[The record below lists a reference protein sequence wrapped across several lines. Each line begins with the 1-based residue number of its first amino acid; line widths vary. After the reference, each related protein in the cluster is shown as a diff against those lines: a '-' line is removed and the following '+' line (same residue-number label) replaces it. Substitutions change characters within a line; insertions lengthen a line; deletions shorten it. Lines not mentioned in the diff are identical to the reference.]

1 MMVRMGNEL
10 RPSGKIAYIL
20 ILFLLATMI
29 PMAGPMAY
37 AGAAPAS
44 AASTGVT
51 EWVDF
56 TLPDASGRQVSLG
69 QFLGKKPVLLVFWA
83 TWCAICKEEV
93 PVINKMHREPP
104 TSGKVQILALDFME
118 SEKKVNAFIASKKVA
133 YPVLLD
139 RRGRVAR
146 KYKVVGI
153 PTYIL
158 FDRDGKVLFREHD
171 LPDIGKYL
179 E

>member
-1 MMVRMGNEL
+1 MRTAGN
-10 RPSGKIAYIL
+10 IATIL
-20 ILFLLATMI
+20 ILVLCLLVTTVPFVGRTAHGGT
-29 PMAGPMAY
+29 GQ
-37 AGAAPAS
+37 AS
-44 AASTGVT
+44 AATNET
-51 EWVDF
+51 QDWVDF
-56 TLPDASGRQVSLG
+56 TLPDASGKQVSLA
-69 QFLGKKPVLLVFWA
+69 QFIGKKPVLLVFWA

-93 PVINKMHREPP
+93 PVINRMHSEPP
-104 TSGKVQILALDFME
+104 MSGKVQILALDFME
-118 SEKKVNAFIASKKVA
+118 SEKKVNAFIKRKQVA

-158 FDRDGKVLFREHD
+158 FDRDGKVVYRDHD
-171 LPDIGKYL
+171 LSGIRKVL

>member
-1 MMVRMGNEL
+1 MRTAGN
-10 RPSGKIAYIL
+10 IATIL
-20 ILFLLATMI
+20 ILVLMATTVS
-29 PMAGPMAY
+29 MAGQAEN
-37 AGAAPAS
+37 AGTKPAS
-44 AASTGVT
+44 AAATGIQ

-56 TLPDASGRQVSLG
+56 TLPEPGGGHVSLA
-69 QFLGKKPVLLVFWA
+69 QFIGKKPVLLVFWA

-93 PVINKMHREPP
+93 PVINRMHSEPP
-104 TSGKVQILALDFME
+104 MSGKVQILALDFME
-118 SEKKVNAFIASKKVA
+118 SEKKVNAFISSKKVA

-153 PTYIL
+153 PTFIL
-158 FDRDGKVLFREHD
+158 IDRDGKVVYRDHD
-171 LPDIGKYL
+171 LSEIRKVL

>member
-1 MMVRMGNEL
+1 VGRTAHG
-10 RPSGKIAYIL
+10 G
-20 ILFLLATMI
+20 T
-29 PMAGPMAY
+29 GQ
-37 AGAAPAS
+37 AS
-44 AASTGVT
+44 AATNETGG
-51 EWVDF
+51 WVDF
-56 TLPDASGRQVSLG
+56 TLPDASGKQVSLG

-93 PVINKMHREPP
+93 PVINRMHSDPP
-104 TSGKVQILALDFME
+104 MSGKVQILALDFME
-118 SEKKVNAFIASKKVA
+118 SEKKVNAFISSKKVA

-158 FDRDGKVLFREHD
+158 FDRDGKVLFRDHH
-171 LPDIGKYL
+171 LPDIGKVL
-179 E
+179 K

>member
-1 MMVRMGNEL
+1 MGNDL
-10 RPSGKIAYIL
+10 RLSGKISAL
-20 ILFLLATMI
+20 LTLFLLTTMT
-29 PMAGPMAY
+29 PAARPTAD
-37 AGAAPAS
+37 AGASPAS
-44 AASTGVT
+44 AVSTGVA

-56 TLPDASGRQVSLG
+56 TLPDANGKEVSLG
-69 QFLGKKPVLLVFWA
+69 QFIGKTPVLLLFWA
-83 TWCAICKEEV
+83 TWCPHCNESV
-93 PVINKMHREPP
+93 PVLNRMHREPP
-104 TSGKVQILALDFME
+104 TGGKVKILALDFME
-118 SEKKVNAFIASKKVA
+118 SEKKVNAFISSKKVA

-158 FDRDGKVLFREHD
+158 LDRQGKVVYRDHD
-171 LPDIGKYL
+171 IPEIGKYL

>member
-1 MMVRMGNEL
+1 MRTVGRTGAVL
-10 RPSGKIAYIL
+10 TL
-20 ILFLLATMI
+20 CLLVATV
-29 PMAGPMAY
+29 PLLGRTAHG
-37 AGAAPAS
+37 GTGQAS
-44 AASTGVT
+44 AATNET
-51 EWVDF
+51 QDWVDF
-56 TLPDASGRQVSLG
+56 TLPDASGKQVSLA
-69 QFLGKKPVLLVFWA
+69 QFIGKKPVLLVFWA

-93 PVINKMHREPP
+93 PVINRMHSEPP
-104 TSGKVQILALDFME
+104 MSGKVQILALDFME
-118 SEKKVNAFIASKKVA
+118 SEKKVNAFISSKKVA

-158 FDRDGKVLFREHD
+158 FDRDGKVVYRDHD
-171 LPDIGKYL
+171 LSEIRKVL